1 MIRQNLEAPFLV
13 TTPKI
18 STREREN
25 MRLFRVLMLLL
36 IVFNGLS
43 IVSAQGDGK
52 IKISTNRYIRGGQM
66 IIRLI
71 GLDLLNDLQNGVRL
85 ELAGEYCDARK
96 KYLEKI
102 EAEIRWQTSAGFMDY
117 ESKRVRFLVDDK
129 EVSIDSTVKNSLNQ
143 RSVKWFVLGAA
154 IPLET
159 LQEIAAGR
167 RVEMQIG
174 AFKFELSEDA
184 LSKLREFTDRAVTMR
199 EEARRSA

>member
-1 MIRQNLEAPFLV
+1 
-13 TTPKI
+13 
-18 STREREN
+18 
-25 MRLFRVLMLLL
+25 MRLFRLLILLL

-43 IVSAQGDGK
+43 IVRAQGDGK

-143 RSVKWFVLGAA
+143 RSVKWFLLGAS
-154 IPLET
+154 IPFET
-159 LQEIAAGR
+159 LQEIAAGS

-174 AFKFELSEDA
+174 SFKFELSEDA
-184 LSKLREFTDRAVTMR
+184 LAKLREFTDKAVTMR
-199 EEARRSA
+199 EEARKSA